1 MDRYYSF
8 RTELKE
14 FYEKENSIII
24 TDRYTTA
31 NAVHQ
36 ISKLPEEQ
44 WDSFLDWLYDFEFT
58 KLGLPCPDKVIF
70 LEMTPEISARLVE
83 HRANV
88 KDIHENAHD
97 YMAHCYTAGM
107 YAAKKLD
114 WDIIKCYEN
123 GEPLSIEEIMDCW
136 NEMAFRMYSEEID
149 YKKGAFAFIKMLKEK
164 GIRTAICTSNSKEL
178 VTAVGEHLGF
188 MPYFDTI
195 ITSCEVGAGKPAPD
209 IYLEAARR
217 VGALPEECLVFED
230 IVMGL
235 TAGKRAGMKL
245 CAVED
250 PFSADQRAEK
260 KAMADYYI
268 EDYLSLLE

>member
-1 MDRYYSF
+1 MLTNIKACLFDMDG
-8 RTELKE
+8 TL
-14 FYEKENSIII
+14 
-24 TDRYTTA
+24 
-31 NAVHQ
+31 V
-36 ISKLPEEQ
+36 
-44 WDSFLDWLYDFEFT
+44 DSMHIW
-58 KLGLPCPDKVIF
+58 
-70 LEMTPEISARLVE
+70 
-83 HRANV
+83 
-88 KDIHENAHD
+88 KDIDIAFLARFGYELPPGLQREIEG
-97 YMAHCYTAGM
+97 MAFRETACYF
-107 YAAKKLD
+107 KERFDL
-114 WDIIKCYEN
+114 
-123 GEPLSIEEIMDCW
+123 PLSIEEIMDCW

-217 VGALPEECLVFED
+217 VGVSPEECLVFED

-235 TAGKRAGMKL
+235 TAGKRAGMRL